1 MQKESLRTRGFG
13 GRYSRYFAGGF
24 VLRRCRNSTRRY
36 SAAPKREFRSQF
48 PFSHSIVRN
57 YLQFVPVCS
66 SLSHLHPVSK
76 IAANPWGQI
85 WVTGFGAGQGAF
97 VGHSG
102 SRKLASGLSRCFD
115 CMAREKQQAGPVPA
129 ARFPQ
134 AGIARPLP
142 PEPTGRLRFWRRTRW
157 PTESPR
163 QHPGAR
169 AGPLRGRRTSRSI
182 PFAWQWPAARPAP
195 ACRRKASGR
204 RSSQPQG
211 QPRLWRRSATGR

>member
-1 MQKESLRTRGFG
+1 MVNHCRWLYKISLGSLPF
-13 GRYSRYFAGGF
+13 
-24 VLRRCRNSTRRY
+24 NSKKL
-36 SAAPKREFRSQF
+36 S
-48 PFSHSIVRN
+48 
-57 YLQFVPVCS
+57 PVCS
-66 SLSHLHPVSK
+66 SLPQFVLPCLICTQSQKLPRIHGVKS
-76 IAANPWGQI
+76 GSRF
-85 WVTGFGAGQGAF
+85 FGAGQGAF

-129 ARFPQ
+129 ARFPR

-142 PEPTGRLRFWRRTRW
+142 PESTGRLRSWRRIHW

-163 QHPGAR
+163 QHLGVR
-169 AGPLRGRRTSRSI
+169 VGPLRGRRTSHPI

-204 RSSQPQG
+204 RPSQP
-211 QPRLWRRSATGR
+211 

>member
-1 MQKESLRTRGFG
+1 MSRLFSRGVVGHRLIQYCISF
-13 GRYSRYFAGGF
+13 Y
-24 VLRRCRNSTRRY
+24 
-36 SAAPKREFRSQF
+36 
-48 PFSHSIVRN
+48 SHSIVKN
-57 YLQFVPVCS
+57 YLQFVPVCL
-66 SLSHLHPVSK
+66 SLSHLHLVSK
-76 IAANPWGQI
+76 NAANPWGQI

-97 VGHSG
+97 VGYSR

-134 AGIARPLP
+134 AGTARPLP
-142 PEPTGRLRFWRRTRW
+142 PGPTGRLRSWRRIHW

-169 AGPLRGRRTSRSI
+169 AGPLRGRRTSRPI

-204 RSSQPQG
+204 RPSQP
-211 QPRLWRRSATGR
+211 

>member
-1 MQKESLRTRGFG
+1 MKTRSPSGSRGRAGVRISNLPPWLSLLCMVIYIKEEPAMQIR
-13 GRYSRYFAGGF
+13 
-24 VLRRCRNSTRRY
+24 VLKTLDISN
-36 SAAPKREFRSQF
+36 P
-48 PFSHSIVRN
+48 HSIVRN
-57 YLQFVPVCS
+57 YLQFVPVCL

-76 IAANPWGQI
+76 NAANPWGQI

-142 PEPTGRLRFWRRTRW
+142 PDPTGRLRSWRRIHW

-169 AGPLRGRRTSRSI
+169 AGPLRGRRTSHPI

-204 RSSQPQG
+204 RPSQP
-211 QPRLWRRSATGR
+211 

>member
-1 MQKESLRTRGFG
+1 MHFSRTLRHSAVLS
-13 GRYSRYFAGGF
+13 GRKIDVSKLPF
-24 VLRRCRNSTRRY
+24 VY
-36 SAAPKREFRSQF
+36 
-48 PFSHSIVRN
+48 SHSMVRD
-57 YLQFVPVCS
+57 YLQFVPVCL

-76 IAANPWGQI
+76 NAAKPWGQI

-115 CMAREKQQAGPVPA
+115 CMAREKQQAGPVPT
-129 ARFPQ
+129 ARLPQ
-134 AGIARPLP
+134 AGTARPLP
-142 PEPTGRLRFWRRTRW
+142 PEPTGRLRSWRRIHW

-169 AGPLRGRRTSRSI
+169 AGPLRGRRTSHPI

-204 RSSQPQG
+204 RPSQP
-211 QPRLWRRSATGR
+211 

>member
-1 MQKESLRTRGFG
+1 MSHVRG
-13 GRYSRYFAGGF
+13 
-24 VLRRCRNSTRRY
+24 LKSTNIAY
-36 SAAPKREFRSQF
+36 
-48 PFSHSIVRN
+48 SHSIVRN
-57 YLQFVPVCS
+57 YLQFVPVCL

-76 IAANPWGQI
+76 NAANPWGQI
-85 WVTGFGAGQGAF
+85 WVTDFGAGQGAF

-142 PEPTGRLRFWRRTRW
+142 PDPTGRLRSWRRIHR

-169 AGPLRGRRTSRSI
+169 AGPLRGRRTSRPI

-204 RSSQPQG
+204 RPSQP
-211 QPRLWRRSATGR
+211 

>member
-1 MQKESLRTRGFG
+1 MKNTPDFHLKSGVSRSIYSPKLLGALHFSRTLRHSAVLS
-13 GRYSRYFAGGF
+13 GRKIDVSKLPF
-24 VLRRCRNSTRRY
+24 VY
-36 SAAPKREFRSQF
+36 
-48 PFSHSIVRN
+48 SHSIVRN
-57 YLQFVPVCS
+57 YLQFVPVCL

-76 IAANPWGQI
+76 NAANPWGQI

-142 PEPTGRLRFWRRTRW
+142 PESTGRLRSWRRIHW

-163 QHPGAR
+163 QHPGVR
-169 AGPLRGRRTSRSI
+169 AGPLRGRRTSHPI

-204 RSSQPQG
+204 RPSQP
-211 QPRLWRRSATGR
+211 